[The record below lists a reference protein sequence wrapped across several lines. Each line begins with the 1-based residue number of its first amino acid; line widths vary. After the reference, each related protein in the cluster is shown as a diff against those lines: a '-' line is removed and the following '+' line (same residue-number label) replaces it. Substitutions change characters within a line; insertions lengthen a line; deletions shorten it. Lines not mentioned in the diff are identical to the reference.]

1 MVCLSLA
8 CCHFII
14 ILCSAL
20 VWTLRSLGI
29 YQELVIPVGQYSRAV
44 YLLKVTRILTRGRTT
59 DAILLSKVN
68 DEERRAEQRKYGVF
82 FDDDYD
88 YLQHLREPSGPAEL
102 IPSSTPSTYSSRG
115 EEDTSVFPVS
125 FKCKTVQHRGDTSF
139 PSQYLWGGKWCWC
152 EERYRRVYICTIG
165 YGPLLQELLAR
176 LTAFCQ
182 VQSLAS
188 WQAAFSIEEKQRT
201 FCILMLF
208 CDHKQSRVWSF

>member
-125 FKCKTVQHRGDTSF
+125 FKCKTVQH
-139 PSQYLWGGKWCWC
+139 
-152 EERYRRVYICTIG
+152 
-165 YGPLLQELLAR
+165 
-176 LTAFCQ
+176 
-182 VQSLAS
+182 
-188 WQAAFSIEEKQRT
+188 
-201 FCILMLF
+201 
-208 CDHKQSRVWSF
+208 